1 VSIARKMALLDE
13 TAGAVFIGSFIS
25 AIMFGVTVT
34 QAMHYYQNYPND
46 IQFFKI
52 SVTLLVLMDIA
63 HVVLIAHG
71 TYMYCIKSIADQGL
85 LQLIPVAFAAQNLL
99 TALSVTLVRCTFA
112 RRIWVLSNKN
122 RAVTGFLLLMAGANY
137 AVSLTAD
144 IIVFKFKTFEQ
155 LAGAKWIIYASFSTD
170 MAADLSIAIS
180 LGYFLYRSS
189 RGFKKTS
196 TLLNTLI
203 LYVVGTGL
211 VTIMWEAVMI
221 ILYTRSRN
229 TLLFFILFL
238 SFSKLYINS
247 LFVSLNFRPSRQSKE
262 GSNSY
267 GSSGGAQPQ
276 RVRMPSL
283 PFSRYDVTEFELS
296 PSESKIVSLEVG
308 PARFVGE
315 NSAE

>member
-1 VSIARKMALLDE
+1 
-13 TAGAVFIGSFIS
+13 
-25 AIMFGVTVT
+25 
-34 QAMHYYQNYPND
+34 
-46 IQFFKI
+46 
-52 SVTLLVLMDIA
+52 
-63 HVVLIAHG
+63 
-71 TYMYCIKSIADQGL
+71 
-85 LQLIPVAFAAQNLL
+85 
-99 TALSVTLVRCTFA
+99 
-112 RRIWVLSNKN
+112 LSNKN